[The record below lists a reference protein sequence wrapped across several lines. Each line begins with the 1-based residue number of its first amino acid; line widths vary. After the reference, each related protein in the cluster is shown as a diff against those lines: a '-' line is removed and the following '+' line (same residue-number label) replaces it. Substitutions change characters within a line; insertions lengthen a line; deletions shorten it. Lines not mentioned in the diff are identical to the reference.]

1 MVVSAV
7 LGLLYERDQK
17 FDAQHAETHL
27 RKKIVAILCCD
38 VRCRLYIR
46 NMDCKYLTGELDYID
61 LRLTCDASSMSRCPE
76 LTKQSPWY
84 VQKIYIRDHKI
95 GIHHRFVINR
105 LITFESENFKGILH
119 ILHRIYKLEIGSVY
133 GVQDIC
139 PIAAL
144 FVAFNVFSVKALL
157 C

>member
-1 MVVSAV
+1 
-7 LGLLYERDQK
+7 
-17 FDAQHAETHL
+17 
-27 RKKIVAILCCD
+27 
-38 VRCRLYIR
+38 
-46 NMDCKYLTGELDYID
+46 MDCKYLTGELGYIL

-95 GIHHRFVINR
+95 GTDHRFVINR

-119 ILHRIYKLEIGSVY
+119 RIYKLEIGSIY

-144 FVAFNVFSVKALL
+144 FVAFNVLSVKALL